1 MVRWTCPGPY
11 SGQKEEMNPSNHHW
25 LIWFITFVSFLSF
38 FFFVIIVGFP
48 FINKGVVVFCVSY
61 HLGYCLLSTAALNL
75 ELMSKSTGGRVLQL
89 IFECYKVIQKTG
101 KRFFFFN
108 SCPLP
113 RLCIFGV
120 FSPGISLPLPL
131 ESRAPLTMWSQGT
144 PRFRRTL
151 NPPPHRNSCTCTW

>member
-1 MVRWTCPGPY
+1 MSWPIFRSEGGNESVEPPLV
-11 SGQKEEMNPSNHHW
+11 N
-25 LIWFITFVSFLSF
+25 LIYYFCQFLKF

-101 KRFFFFN
+101 KRFFFLIPAHCLDCVFLEFFHQGFHYHCHLRAEHL
-108 SCPLP
+108 SPC
-113 RLCIFGV
+113 GV
-120 FSPGISLPLPL
+120 
-131 ESRAPLTMWSQGT
+131 RALHAFAGP
-144 PRFRRTL
+144 
-151 NPPPHRNSCTCTW
+151 